1 MGTSYSSVT
10 EMILTDKL
18 IKDAAKN
25 GDLHTIKRAYKEGKF
40 NNLKLKESVFG
51 LSAKHDNLNI
61 IKWGF
66 EEKILNNMKKILE
79 KILYIASINGNS
91 LIIDYLTFEYDYDS
105 INIYKTFIISAFIGN
120 YCIIELLINNYKI
133 DDITYI
139 TACLAAYKNNWG
151 ICTKLIISK
160 INESFFNN
168 KVTEDDS
175 YLIEDDS
182 CLIEKIKNFFDTS
195 TYEYINKNSEVNRVI
210 RRDISHPVGDI
221 IIQYHTKYY
230 STQEKGIDKKHI
242 CIIFNHL
249 LNVNNH
255 LLNVNNQ

>member
-10 EMILTDKL
+10 EMTLTDKL

-25 GDLHTIKRAYKEGKF
+25 GDLHTIKIAHKQRKF
-40 NNLKLKESVFG
+40 DNLKLKEKVFS

-61 IKWGF
+61 IEWGF
-66 EEKILNNMKKILE
+66 EQKILNNMEKIFME

-91 LIIDYLTFEYDYDS
+91 FIIDYLIFKYVYDS

-120 YCIIELLINNYKI
+120 YCIIEFFINKYEI

-160 INESFFNN
+160 INESYFNN
-168 KVTEDDS
+168 KVT
-175 YLIEDDS
+175 EDDS
-182 CLIEKIKNFFDTS
+182 CLIEKIKNFFDTP
-195 TYEYINKNSEVNRVI
+195 TYKYINNENSVVNKLI
-210 RRDISHPVGDI
+210 RCDISHPTGDI
-221 IIQYHTKYY
+221 MIEYHTKYY
-230 STQEKGIDKKHI
+230 STQEKGID
-242 CIIFNHL
+242 
-249 LNVNNH
+249 
-255 LLNVNNQ
+255 